1 MMDFKGQQLSGWL
14 YKGKGQAPG
23 FRSMITLTILF
34 LCSVTGYNPGMA
46 ASPRTLKLLALLTW
60 IIGGVV
66 LLLKGYSLF
75 AEAVALRP
83 GAALSYLSFPIAI
96 VVGGLKARYLFLPSC
111 RRNLVRID
119 SLTEPKLWQFFRPT
133 FFVFLLCMIL
143 LGAWMSRQASG
154 NYSML
159 LAVSSVDLT
168 LSVALL
174 GSLVGFRGFCR

>member
-1 MMDFKGQQLSGWL
+1 MIDFKRQQLSSWL
-14 YKGKGQAPG
+14 YKGKCQTLR
-23 FRSMITLTILF
+23 FYSLITLTILF
-34 LCSVTGYNPGMA
+34 LCLVTGYNPGMA
-46 ASPRTLKLLALLTW
+46 ASPRTLKLLALITW
-60 IIGGVV
+60 VIGGVV
-66 LLLKGYSLF
+66 LFLKGYSLF

-83 GAALSYLSFPIAI
+83 GAALSYLPFPIAI

-119 SLTEPKLWQFFRPT
+119 SLLEPKPWQFFRAG
-133 FFVFLLCMIL
+133 FFIFLLCMIL

-154 NYSML
+154 NYGML

-174 GSLVGFRGFCR
+174 GSLVGFRGRL

>member
-1 MMDFKGQQLSGWL
+1 MMDFKGQQLSDWL
-14 YKGKGQAPG
+14 YKGKSQASC
-23 FRSMITLTILF
+23 FCSMITLTNLF
-34 LCSVTGYNPGMA
+34 LFSITGYNPGMV

-66 LLLKGYSLF
+66 LFLKGYALVT
-75 AEAVALRP
+75 EAGGLRP
-83 GAALSYLSFPIAI
+83 GQAMNYLPVFIAAA
-96 VVGGLKARYLFLPSC
+96 VGSLKARHLFLPSC

-119 SLTEPKLWQFFRPT
+119 SLTEPKLWQFFRPA

-159 LAVSSVDLT
+159 LAVSSVDLA

-174 GSLVGFRGFCR
+174 GSLVGFRGRL

>member
-1 MMDFKGQQLSGWL
+1 MIDFKRQQLSVWL
-14 YKGKGQAPG
+14 YEGKGQALC
-23 FRSMITLTILF
+23 FRFLTTLTILF

-66 LLLKGYSLF
+66 LFLKGYALIT
-75 AEAVALRP
+75 EADGLRP
-83 GAALSYLSFPIAI
+83 GQAMNFLPVFIAAA
-96 VVGGLKARYLFLPSC
+96 VGSLKARHLFLPSC
-111 RRNLVRID
+111 RRNLVRIE

-154 NYSML
+154 NYGVL

-174 GSLVGFRGFCR
+174 GSLVGFRGRL

>member
-1 MMDFKGQQLSGWL
+1 MIDFKRQQLSVWL
-14 YKGKGQAPG
+14 YKGKSQVPR
-23 FRSMITLTILF
+23 FHSLITLTILF
-34 LCSVTGYNPGMA
+34 LCSFTGYNPGMA
-46 ASPRTLKLLALLTW
+46 ASPGTLKLLALLTW
-60 IIGGVV
+60 VIGGVV
-66 LLLKGYSLF
+66 LFLKGYALI
-75 AEAVALRP
+75 AEAGGLRP
-83 GAALSYLSFPIAI
+83 DQALNYLPVFIAAA
-96 VVGGLKARYLFLPSC
+96 VGSLKARHLFFPSC

-119 SLTEPKLWQFFRPT
+119 SLSEPKWWQFFRPA

-174 GSLVGFRGFCR
+174 GSLVGFRGRL